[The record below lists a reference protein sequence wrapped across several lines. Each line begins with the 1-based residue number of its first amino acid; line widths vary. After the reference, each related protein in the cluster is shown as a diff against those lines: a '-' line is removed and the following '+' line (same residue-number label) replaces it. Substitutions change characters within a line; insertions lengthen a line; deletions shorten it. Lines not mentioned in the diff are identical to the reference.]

1 MKKFP
6 FIIFVF
12 FTLIIQ
18 AISVCRANS
27 IPLGLVDNHLNLV
40 ISASDD
46 AKTVNFY
53 GEVLGLKRISDIELP
68 EKRKMIRYIAGESEL
83 KFIIRDKD
91 SSESLARKVLKLE
104 HSFFPKIIEKTLIN
118 GE

>member
-27 IPLGLVDNHLNLV
+27 IPLGLLDNHLNLV

-46 AKTVNFY
+46 AKTFVYVSVIFVLYWQAFY
-53 GEVLGLKRISDIELP
+53 PHKR
-68 EKRKMIRYIAGESEL
+68 
-83 KFIIRDKD
+83 
-91 SSESLARKVLKLE
+91 
-104 HSFFPKIIEKTLIN
+104 N
-118 GE
+118 